1 MKLVKGWKAIRVSQ
15 EVYADVAYRKKK
27 VSKDVPVPPGVLIEY
42 IYLLFLKRKYMDTA
56 KEPGLYSDQVKRLQQ
71 IERIYGLSEET
82 V

>member
-15 EVYADVAYRKKK
+15 EVYADVAYRIKE
-27 VSKDVPVPPGVLIEY
+27 VSKDVVVPPGVFIEY
-42 IYLLFLKRKYMDTA
+42 IYLLFLKRKHMNME
-56 KEPGLYSDQVKRLQQ
+56 EPGPYSDQVKRLQQ

>member
-15 EVYADVAYRKKK
+15 EVYADVAFRIKE
-27 VSKDVPVPPGVLIEY
+27 VSKDVPVPPGVFIEY
-42 IYLLFLKRKYMDTA
+42 IYLLFLKRKHMDT
-56 KEPGLYSDQVKRLQQ
+56 KEPGPYSEQAKRLQQ

>member
-15 EVYADVAYRKKK
+15 EVYADVKCRKEEA
-27 VSKDVPVPPGVLIEY
+27 SKDVPVPPGVLMEY
-42 IYLLFLKRKYMDTA
+42 IYLLFLKRKHMNME
-56 KEPGLYSDQVKRLQQ
+56 EPGPYSDQVKRLRQ